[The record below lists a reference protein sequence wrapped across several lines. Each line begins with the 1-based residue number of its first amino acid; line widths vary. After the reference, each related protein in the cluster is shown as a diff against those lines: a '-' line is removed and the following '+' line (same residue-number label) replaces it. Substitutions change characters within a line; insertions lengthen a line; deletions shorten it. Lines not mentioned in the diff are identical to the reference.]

1 MAKKPKLTRTFAR
14 TAAKSVEKN
23 LVDNA
28 KKLKENPYLFL
39 PDYEDKQSRKCFDK
53 IKKSLDKVSRF
64 SNDPKKLEKLSKK
77 RDFNGALAGTLLLAH
92 SEKAPYLAVAKL
104 PTGDIGYA
112 QRGKADK
119 EKLISV
125 QHFDDPVLRL
135 IGLKDKVLKRKLRV
149 YSWDDGFVST
159 GLEAKPSREFVS
171 FIIKKTGLTS
181 QNGVATCGHI
191 DPEIAK
197 NKKVSKKN
205 YLHINWKS
213 ASVIFVIC
221 EECAKSKNN
230 TIFNITK
237 YLLEPKLSDDFL
249 IEVVGGYT
257 KQIDEK
263 FEQVHSLSEYLSG
276 DLTDVE
282 FIKKNVK
289 HQEESI
295 KESDKKMLIL
305 DGTNYGTDVDQFIQA
320 LKPNKFE
327 EEVLKLVL
335 ERVEE
340 PVVLNNVTPNK
351 VLEKFWKEHG
361 LDAINS
367 IIDDEEMAKK
377 FFMLD
382 DTPSDILE
390 LAFNYRERQ
399 QILSQLP
406 KYESL
411 QPLSK
416 FIDTVVRTY
425 KTFGEKEALLEIKKR
440 PDNPK
445 GKSIA
450 YAFLLVFGKAEDK
463 KWQYSQI
470 EIEYGEFLKEYAKKL
485 LDSEPKGYHKYFK
498 ELLTASGSSE
508 DIDNN
513 LS

>member
-1 MAKKPKLTRTFAR
+1 MAKKPKLMRTFAR

-39 PDYEDKQSRKCFDK
+39 PDYDDKQSRKCFDK

-64 SNDPKKLEKLSKK
+64 SDDLKKLEKLSNK
-77 RDFNGALAGTLLLAH
+77 RDFNGALAGTLLIAH
-92 SEKAPYLAVAKL
+92 SEKAPYLAVADFK
-104 PTGDIGYA
+104 TGAITYA
-112 QRGKADK
+112 QRGRSDK

-135 IGLKDKVLKRKLRV
+135 FGIKDKVLKRKLHI

-159 GLEAKPSREFVS
+159 GLEAKPPKEFVS
-171 FIIKKTGLTS
+171 FIIKKIGLTS
-181 QNGVATCGHI
+181 QNGVVTCGHI

-205 YLHINWKS
+205 CLRIDWRS
-213 ASVIFVIC
+213 ADVIFAIC
-221 EECAKSKNN
+221 EECAKSRNN

-237 YLLEPKLSDDFL
+237 YLLEPKLSNDFL
-249 IEVVGGYT
+249 IEVVGGYI

-263 FEQVHSLSEYLSG
+263 LGQTQGLNEYLSG
-276 DLTDVE
+276 DLTDIE

-295 KESDKKMLIL
+295 KVSDKKMLVL
-305 DGTNYGTDVDQFIQA
+305 DGTNYGTDVGQFIQA
-320 LKPNKFE
+320 LRPNKFE
-327 EEVLKLVL
+327 KEGLELVL
-335 ERVEE
+335 EQIDE

-351 VLEKFWKEHG
+351 LLERFWKAHG

-367 IIDDEEMAKK
+367 IIEDEEMAKK
-377 FFMLD
+377 FFMLE
-382 DTPSDILE
+382 DTPSNILE
-390 LAFNYRERQ
+390 LVFNYKERQ

-406 KYESL
+406 KYDSL

-416 FIDTVVRTY
+416 FIDNVVRTY
-425 KTFGEKEALLEIKKR
+425 KTFGEREALLEIKKR

-450 YAFLLVFGKAEDK
+450 YAFLLVFGKAGDR

-470 EIEYGEFLKEYAKKL
+470 EIEYGAFLKECTKKL
-485 LDSEPKGYHKYFK
+485 LNSEPNEYHKYFK
-498 ELLTASGSSE
+498 ELLASSGSSE